1 MFSGYSF
8 GTNESG
14 YAAEADKSL
23 LVIVQIESKGGVANV
38 EEIAKVDGVDVLF
51 VGESTGHIRA
61 ELLQGADTTG
71 PFDLSKQL
79 GVPFGSQEHEDA
91 IAKVLKAAKAAGKI
105 AAFFCELN
113 LLIAAQDCGSW
124 LVACG

>member
-51 VGESTGHIRA
+51 VGESTGHTRA
-61 ELLQGADTTG
+61 E
-71 PFDLSKQL
+71 PSSDLS
-79 GVPFGSQEHEDA
+79 V
-91 IAKVLKAAKAAGKI
+91 AAR
-105 AAFFCELN
+105 
-113 LLIAAQDCGSW
+113 S
-124 LVACG
+124 